1 MKKKDLEY
9 FKNLLTQQLDDL
21 VKRSNDTVAQLKDQ
35 ENAYSDLLD
44 QASAYT
50 DQSFLLRIKD
60 RESRLINKI
69 KNALDRIEDGTF
81 GICEICDE
89 DIAIGRLKA
98 RPVATQCIAC
108 KTKMEALEKA
118 ASF

>member
-1 MKKKDLEY
+1 MKKKDIEY
-9 FKNLLTQQLDDL
+9 FRELLTHQLDDL
-21 VKRSNDTVAQLKDQ
+21 LRRSNDTVAQLKDQ
-35 ENAYSDLLD
+35 ESSYSDLID

-50 DQSFLLRIKD
+50 DQTFLLRIKD

-69 KNALDRIEDGTF
+69 RSALERIEDGSF

-89 DIAIGRLKA
+89 EISIGRLKA
-98 RPVATQCIAC
+98 RPVATQCIEC